1 MKTLLPCWPWT
12 LALVCAMPMGAAWGQ
27 SGPSPAHVQAAQQK
41 LQMVDISAE
50 QRLAAL
56 RQSLL
61 KTAMEGPTEVKSTQW
76 IDHTGALRE
85 SSSFTSGMLVRG
97 VRVLSDPASPGV
109 EKVQSKDQQAVLEKA
124 CERSAH
130 ERASPWHHVTLDV
143 VVSPHLNPAD
153 RFPAQQIARELR
165 QQIHHRTAQSP
176 HWRVSN
182 KVTYD
187 NTYDKALLTQG
198 EQNLPWRLNVMVGLD
213 PQSTPSN
220 PTFAMRWEVS
230 HRMERALFL
239 TQQHWVTLPQAVV
252 AASGL
257 EPVVS
262 AQIQAV
268 VETFHRAMDARLAC
282 LPPQFEARLDQDKTL
297 RINAGHLSGLRLG
310 DVLVIAD
317 RQKMPA
323 RIMEP
328 GNLEGVTLAEVRSVY
343 AYSAELKTIAGVMP
357 KGAAQ
362 WVAVP
367 YTP

>member
-1 MKTLLPCWPWT
+1 M
-12 LALVCAMPMGAAWGQ
+12 ALMCAMPMGGAWGQ
-27 SGPSPAHVQAAQQK
+27 SAPTPAHVQAAQQK
-41 LQMVDISAE
+41 LQMADISAE
-50 QRLAAL
+50 ERLAAL

-97 VRVLSDPASPGV
+97 VRVLTDPVAPGV
-109 EKVQSKDQQAVLEKA
+109 DKLQAKEKQAVVEKA
-124 CERSAH
+124 CERTGH

-143 VVSPHLNPAD
+143 AVSAHLNPAD
-153 RFPAQQIARELR
+153 RFPAQLIARELR

-182 KVTYD
+182 KVSYA
-187 NTYDKALLTQG
+187 NPYDKALLTQG
-198 EQNLPWRLNVMVGLD
+198 EQNLPWRLNVLVGLD
-213 PQSTPSN
+213 PQSSSAN
-220 PTFAMRWEVS
+220 PTFVMRWEVS
-230 HRMERALFL
+230 HRMERAMFL
-239 TQQHWVTLPQAVV
+239 SQQHWVTLPQASV

-257 EPVVS
+257 EPIVS

-268 VETFHRAMDARLAC
+268 VETFHRAMDERLSC
-282 LPPQFEARLDQDKTL
+282 VPPQFEAQLDQSKTL

-317 RQKMPA
+317 RQKIPA

-328 GNLEGVTLAEVRSVY
+328 GNLEGVTLAEVRSLY

-357 KGAAQ
+357 KGSAQ

>member
-1 MKTLLPCWPWT
+1 MKSLFPCLPW
-12 LALVCAMPMGAAWGQ
+12 ALVLSCALPIGLAWGQ
-27 SGPSPAHVQAAQQK
+27 AGPIPAHVQAAQQK
-41 LQMVDISAE
+41 LQMADISAE
-50 QRLAAL
+50 ERLAAL

-85 SSSFTSGMLVRG
+85 SSSFTSGMVVRG
-97 VRVLSDPASPGV
+97 VRVLTEPFPAGV
-109 EKVQSKDQQAVLEKA
+109 DKVQAKEKKAVVEKA
-124 CERSAH
+124 CERTGH

-143 VVSPHLNPAD
+143 VVSPHMNAAD
-153 RFPAQQIARELR
+153 RFPAQQIAREVR

-182 KVTYD
+182 KVVYA
-187 NTYDKALLTQG
+187 NSYDKALLTQG
-198 EQNLPWRLNVMVGLD
+198 EQNLPWRLNVMVALD
-213 PQSTPSN
+213 PNSAPGN

-239 TQQHWVTLPQAVV
+239 SQQHWVTLPQAVV

-268 VETFHRAMDARLAC
+268 VETFHRAMDERLSC
-282 LPPQFEARLDQDKTL
+282 LPPQFEAHLDQGKTL

-310 DVLVIAD
+310 DVLLVAD
-317 RQKMPA
+317 RQKIPA
-323 RIMEP
+323 RILEP
-328 GNLEGVTLAEVRSVY
+328 GNLDGVTLAEVRSLY